1 MFYFK
6 VIGFITLF
14 QGHNVIRS
22 DNPSDSKEGG
32 VCIYYKEHIPL
43 ILRDDINN
51 LDNCL
56 VTEIRSQNEKCFLT
70 CIYRSPSQHK
80 DEFKNFCTNFDTLL
94 NNIND

>member
-43 ILRDDINN
+43 ILRDD
-51 LDNCL
+51 
-56 VTEIRSQNEKCFLT
+56 T
-70 CIYRSPSQHK
+70 CTSPS
-80 DEFKNFCTNFDTLL
+80 
-94 NNIND
+94 NIRARGLGL